1 MHATFAALA
10 EPTRLRVVELLSDGP
25 RAVGDIGKKLRL
37 RQPQVSKHL
46 RVLSEAG
53 LVVGRVDAQRRIYS
67 LRTQPLQALDEWLAT
82 YRRHWEQSFQSLD
95 GVLAELVAEE
105 NQRKRARP
113 RRHRTHRRS
122 RS

>member
-10 EPTRLRVVELLSDGP
+10 EPTRLRVVELLADGP
-25 RAVGDIGKKLRL
+25 RAVGDIGKRLRL

-46 RVLSEAG
+46 RVLSDAG

-67 LRTQPLQALDEWLAT
+67 LRTQPLQALDAWLGT
-82 YRRHWEQSFQSLD
+82 YRRHWERSFESLD

-105 NQRKRARP
+105 NREKRARP